1 MKKAVYILIA
11 ISCICSTAIALY
23 DNDTDVKY
31 LQLFTNNGKDVIKE
45 YEHIDS
51 ITYSKYDKDGVKQ
64 DSYMTQEIWTK
75 DSVYR
80 NPLLSIDS
88 LKWISS
94 LITYIALT
102 SRNSLLKISRS
113 ARMKKV

>member
-51 ITYSKYDKDGVKQ
+51 ITYSK
-64 DSYMTQEIWTK
+64 
-75 DSVYR
+75 
-80 NPLLSIDS
+80 
-88 LKWISS
+88 
-94 LITYIALT
+94 
-102 SRNSLLKISRS
+102 
-113 ARMKKV
+113 